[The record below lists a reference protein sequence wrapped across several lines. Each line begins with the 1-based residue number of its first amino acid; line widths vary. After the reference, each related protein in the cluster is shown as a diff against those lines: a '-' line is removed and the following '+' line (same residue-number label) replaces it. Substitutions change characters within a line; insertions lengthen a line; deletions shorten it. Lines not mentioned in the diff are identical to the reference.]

1 MEPDQNEKSEVNLDD
16 ILLPKKEGRTS
27 ASAERVNAGVLL
39 VGEQNAVFVRQTP
52 PVPTTPPPAP
62 KPVDPKTE
70 PISPLQTYK
79 SDVATVIQQKNISVV
94 SMAAAEAERLGQ
106 NRGMLET
113 IQTTDWNKVKNTALL
128 MCGVVLIVVAVG
140 GLSYA
145 ILRPAPSLPQQISA
159 KTPFITVD
167 DTQVLLVSKAQWD
180 RTTVM
185 QNLNEIKNKTDI
197 SLGLISRNYVAQASS
212 TADKNTIP
220 PAVTIQA
227 LLGLIAPNAPDT
239 LLRSFEPNQYLL
251 GVHMFDG
258 TQPLLIV
265 KVDSYE
271 QAFSGM
277 LEWERT
283 MQQELAPYFT
293 RTPHQRLNS
302 TTQAQQAALL
312 PGAFRDKV
320 VANHDARVILNDTGD
335 ILLLWTF
342 LDRNTLVITTA
353 DTTLG
358 EIISRRSTPLPGQ

>member
-39 VGEQNAVFVRQTP
+39 AGEQNATLTPQTP
-52 PVPTTPPPAP
+52 PTPAIPTPAP
-62 KPVDPKTE
+62 QPVDPKTA

-106 NRGMLET
+106 NRGMLEN
-113 IQTTDWNKVKNTALL
+113 IQATDWNKVKNAALL
-128 MCGVVLIVVAVG
+128 ICGVVLIVGAVA

-145 ILRPAPSLPQQISA
+145 ILRPTPSLPQQISA

-167 DTQVLLVSKAQWD
+167 DTQVLLVPKAQWD
-180 RTTVM
+180 RATVM

-197 SLGLISRNYVAQASS
+197 SLGLISRDYVAQAS
-212 TADKNTIP
+212 TTPDKDAIP
-220 PAVTIQA
+220 PAATIQA
-227 LLGLIAPNAPDT
+227 LLGLIAPNAPNT

-258 TQPLLIV
+258 AQPFLIA

-293 RTPHQRLNS
+293 RVPHQRLNGS
-302 TTQAQQAALL
+302 APAPQATFL

-320 VANHDARVILNDTGD
+320 VANHDARVILSDAGD

-358 EIISRRSTPLPGQ
+358 EIISRRSTPPPGQ